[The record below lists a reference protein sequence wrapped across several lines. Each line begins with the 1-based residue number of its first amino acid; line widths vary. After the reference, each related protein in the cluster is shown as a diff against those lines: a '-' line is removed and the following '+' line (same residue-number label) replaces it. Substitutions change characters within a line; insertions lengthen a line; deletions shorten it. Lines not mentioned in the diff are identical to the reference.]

1 MARPTRLEVTD
12 LSLARGARTLF
23 PDLSFTAHAGQAVA
37 LMGENGAGK
46 TSLLRAIAGLL
57 RPSEGRV
64 LFRGAD
70 GDLDS
75 GEAIRGHTHLIGHSD
90 GLAGSRSARA
100 ELCFAVDWTGG
111 SRALA
116 SLTAEAL
123 GLSRILDLEV
133 RKLSAGQRRRLA
145 LIRLVAAPRALWLM
159 DEPMTALDTASRE
172 WVARLMAT
180 HLQSGGLI
188 VAAAHDVLPI
198 PATVVRV
205 GQ

>member
-23 PDLSFTAHAGQAVA
+23 RSLSFTVTGGEAVA

-46 TSLLRAIAGLL
+46 TSLLRAIAGFLK
-57 RPSEGRV
+57 PVEGQIH
-64 LFRGAD
+64 FRGAD
-70 GDLDS
+70 GDLDA
-75 GEAIRGHTHLIGHSD
+75 GEVVRGETHLIGHSD

-100 ELCFAVDWTGG
+100 ELCFAVEWTGG
-111 SRALA
+111 SRAAALQA
-116 SLTAEAL
+116 AEVL

-145 LIRLVAAPRALWLM
+145 LIRLAAAPRALWLL
-159 DEPMTALDTASRE
+159 DEPMTALDAASRG
-172 WVARLMAT
+172 WAARLMAT
-180 HLQSGGLI
+180 HLAGGGLI
-188 VAAAHDVLPI
+188 IAAAHDALPI

-205 GQ
+205 AI